1 MNIEH
6 EFHELCDALK
16 GRNLQVVWW
25 ATESF
30 YHTFSERK
38 ECFFLILSRLLN
50 EKKIYLAKHGI
61 LLNGT
66 VDEQIARFRQ
76 VFPKSEDEM
85 EDGFWFFDEGCPGGA
100 VWLLED
106 GSLEWT

>member
-6 EFHELCDALK
+6 EFHELCYALK

-38 ECFFLILSRLLN
+38 ECFF
-50 EKKIYLAKHGI
+50 
-61 LLNGT
+61 
-66 VDEQIARFRQ
+66 
-76 VFPKSEDEM
+76 
-85 EDGFWFFDEGCPGGA
+85 
-100 VWLLED
+100 
-106 GSLEWT
+106 